1 MYIAICIP
9 VQQSP
14 LGGGVKLYVVE
25 GLLTED
31 LKIGLSLKRQAAGVL
46 HLVTHVAGWLLGL

>member
-1 MYIAICIP
+1 MYLAICIP

-14 LGGGVKLYVVE
+14 LGGGVKLMLLKA
-25 GLLTED
+25 LLTED